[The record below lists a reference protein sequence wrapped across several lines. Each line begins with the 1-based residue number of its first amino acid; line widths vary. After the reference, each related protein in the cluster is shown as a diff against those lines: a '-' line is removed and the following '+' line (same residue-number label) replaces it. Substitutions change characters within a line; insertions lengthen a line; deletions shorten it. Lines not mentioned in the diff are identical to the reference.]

1 MGTIQRPKQD
11 GNSLGSLQHQSTTT
25 AGYKNGSSPRLRI
38 TFQVYSHGAK
48 QPTMDGCRLWIN
60 RGIFLL
66 WAWYV
71 ISRTSWS
78 VRWKYCS
85 VLGDTC
91 TAGALDL
98 TLRFCLF
105 LFTCG
110 GARRSISGT
119 FSFLLPTTSE
129 NSHFKPSNTETAQS
143 RVVWNGNLQFLR
155 WSAVC
160 LLSAVGLLFPNMPFR
175 GFRPWNCS

>member
-1 MGTIQRPKQD
+1 MGTIQRPKQE

-25 AGYKNGSSPRLRI
+25 AGYKNGSSPRLRV
-38 TFQVYSHGAK
+38 TLQVYSHGAK

-91 TAGALDL
+91 TAGALYL
-98 TLRFCLF
+98 TLRICLF
-105 LFTCG
+105 LF
-110 GARRSISGT
+110 RRSSTI
-119 FSFLLPTTSE
+119 FFLSRLDRSCRKAILPVELAS
-129 NSHFKPSNTETAQS
+129 K
-143 RVVWNGNLQFLR
+143 
-155 WSAVC
+155 
-160 LLSAVGLLFPNMPFR
+160 LLSKPCV
-175 GFRPWNCS
+175 RPSDARCNILQQ